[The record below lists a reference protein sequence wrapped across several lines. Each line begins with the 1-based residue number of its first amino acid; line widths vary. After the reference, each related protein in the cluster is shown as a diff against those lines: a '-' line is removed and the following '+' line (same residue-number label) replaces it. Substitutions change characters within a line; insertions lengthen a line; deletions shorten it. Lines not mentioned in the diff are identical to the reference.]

1 MNQPMNTTSASGMP
15 FTSRVDLHVHSKHSD
30 RPSEWLLRRIGSP
43 ECFVE
48 PMHVYRTA
56 MARGLSFVTISD
68 HNKIDGA
75 MEIAHLPNTFIS
87 NEVTTYF
94 PENGAKMH
102 ILVCGITEAQFRDI
116 QLNRENIYEFRDY
129 CIANDIVYSVAHPL
143 FLVNEKLTVD
153 QFEKLLVMFNRF
165 ELING
170 TRDPRA
176 SKIVESIL
184 TNITPEMIERLADKH
199 GIQPVGSNPHR
210 KMLTGGSDD
219 HSGLYVGSGHTI
231 TPQASSVDEFLNFMR
246 QGEHQPGGRSGNSI
260 HLAHCFYHIAYDY
273 YKHRLAG
280 KDGQGSLLGEMLK
293 RLLEPAVPLTKTQ
306 KIKGYVGGWI
316 WRKKIKDLSSTERM
330 LVTEFTSLFGHD
342 RNHPQQHE
350 AANAFETSCR
360 IAHQLGYTFIKQLV
374 KRVQK
379 GDFLESLQT
388 VAALGP
394 VTAAISPYLA
404 AFKTQHKDEKFIKV
418 IANHFQAT
426 RPLLKRSNRKA
437 WVTDTFDDVNGVT
450 RTIQT
455 LCQTAADEDR
465 SLTVLSCVNDT
476 PDVGFPVKNF
486 KPVGQFKV
494 PEYDQQQLSFPPFLE
509 IIEYIERKQFDE
521 LIISTPGP
529 MGLVALMAAKM
540 MHLKTVGIYH
550 TDFPNYVK
558 CLTDD
563 EALEAATWKYMS
575 WFYEQCDVI
584 LAPSD
589 FYRRYL
595 IEHGFD
601 PYKIRV
607 MHRGVDTQR
616 FNPENRDE
624 SYWEKHNG
632 RKAFTFTY
640 VGRVSHEKNVDLL
653 IDSFKHLLE
662 RDESL
667 QLAIVGDGP
676 MYDKLRKKLAKTPQ
690 VIFTG
695 FIKGK
700 KLAKAYASSDV
711 FVFPSTTDTFGNVV
725 LEAHGSGVPAI
736 VSDRGGPQEI
746 VSHNQ
751 SGLIVDL
758 SDKSRNAVA
767 LAEAMWAL
775 ATDSQKREDLK
786 ERAMKTAMQSSWER
800 VLDTLWNA
808 NEPRE
813 TSGTESNPQIVIPN
827 QNPQSIS
834 A

>member
-1 MNQPMNTTSASGMP
+1 MNTSMNSTTP
-15 FTSRVDLHVHSKHSD
+15 FTSCVDLHVHSKHSD

-48 PMHVYRTA
+48 PMHVYKTA
-56 MARGLSFVTISD
+56 VARGLNFVTISD
-68 HNKIDGA
+68 HNKIEGA
-75 MEIAHLPNTFIS
+75 LEIAHMPNTFIS

-102 ILVCGITEAQFRDI
+102 ILVCGITEEQFRDI
-116 QLNRENIYEFRDY
+116 QLIRENIYEFRDY
-129 CIANDIVYSVAHPL
+129 CFANNIVYSVAHPL
-143 FLVNEKLTVD
+143 FLVNEKLTID

-176 SKIVESIL
+176 SKMVEAIL
-184 TNITPEMIERLADKH
+184 TSITPQMIERLADKH
-199 GIQPVGSNPHR
+199 DIEPVGLNPHR

-231 TPQASSVDEFLNFMR
+231 TPKANSVEEFLDFMR
-246 QGEHQPGGRSGNSI
+246 QGDHQPGGHSGNSI
-260 HLAHCFYHIAYDY
+260 HLAHCFYSIAYDY
-273 YKHRLAG
+273 YKNKLGG
-280 KDGQGSLLGEMLK
+280 KDGKGSLLGEMLK
-293 RLLEPAVPLTKTQ
+293 RLLEPQVPQTKTQ
-306 KIKGYVGGWI
+306 KLKGYVGGWI
-316 WRKKIKDLSSTERM
+316 WRKKMKDLSSTEQM
-330 LVTEFTSLFGHD
+330 LVSEFTSLFGHD
-342 RNHPQQHE
+342 RIHPKGHE
-350 AANAFETSCR
+350 AAHAFETSCK
-360 IAHQLGYTFIKQLV
+360 IAHQLGYTFIRQLF
-374 KRVQK
+374 KRIKK

-404 AFKTQHKDEKFIKV
+404 AFMTQHKDEKFIKV
-418 IANHFQAT
+418 IAEHFDAT
-426 RPLLKRSNRKA
+426 RHMVKRSDRKA

-455 LCQTAADEDR
+455 LCQSAADQDK
-465 SLTVLSCVNDT
+465 SLTVLSSVQEK
-476 PDVGFPVKNF
+476 PDVDFPVKNF

-494 PEYDQQQLSFPPFLE
+494 PEYDQQQVSFPPFLE

-540 MHLKTVGIYH
+540 LGLKTVGIYH
-550 TDFPNYVK
+550 TDFPVYVK

-563 EALEAATWKYMS
+563 ESLEAVTWKYMS

-584 LAPSD
+584 LAPSE

-624 SYWEKHNG
+624 NFWEKHG
-632 RKAFTFTY
+632 GKKTFTFSY
-640 VGRVSHEKNVDLL
+640 VGRVSSEKNVDLL
-653 IDSFKHLLE
+653 IKAFEHLLQ
-662 RDESL
+662 RDDSL

-676 MYDKLRKKLAKTPQ
+676 MYAKLRKKLHKTPQ

-700 KLAKAYASSDV
+700 KLARAYASSDV

-725 LEAHGSGVPAI
+725 LEAHASGVPAI

-746 VSHNQ
+746 VGHNQ
-751 SGLIVDL
+751 SGVVVDL
-758 SDKSRNAVA
+758 SDNSRNAVM
-767 LAEAMWAL
+767 LAEAMWSL
-775 ATDSQKREDLK
+775 ATDSHRREDLK
-786 ERAMKTAMQSSWER
+786 QRSLKTASESAWDS
-800 VLDTLWNA
+800 VLQTLWDA
-808 NEPRE
+808 NEPIQTQTE
-813 TSGTESNPQIVIPN
+813 TRPEIVISTPN
-827 QNPQSIS
+827 SKS
-834 A
+834 VVTS